1 LRPQRDGDAGCA
13 PSPVEGLRRHRRVAD
28 ATERPAKQ
36 ENAVTN
42 ALAVPASAE
51 RVAPPGHNFGDA
63 GVGYIFV
70 SPDCIEGRFRWQCG

>member
-1 LRPQRDGDAGCA
+1 
-13 PSPVEGLRRHRRVAD
+13 
-28 ATERPAKQ
+28 
-36 ENAVTN
+36 VTN